1 MQNCKV
7 WEYES
12 LRELVTKTEEGS
24 AESDV
29 LNQISLLSIKL
40 FGEDVV
46 EEYGAPGKAG
56 RLWALYDFGSSI
68 EGLSKEKLAS
78 ASLASLSTEPSVCD
92 GDDNSDEIPEPGFGG
107 RPRLLGFLV
116 AKLMNQTKM
125 PRIGG
130 EALSVVYAGVPEEM
144 RGKGIGSKLV
154 KMMVATGRERKNIA
168 LITLSS
174 LPGAIEFWARCGF
187 VAFPDAMELKEGM
200 VKGQVYMEANVRS
213 SKKGKKQKTNRKKP
227 MFM

>member
-7 WEYES
+7 WEYQS
-12 LRELVTKTEEGS
+12 LRELLTKTEDGS
-24 AESDV
+24 AEKDV
-29 LNQISLLSIKL
+29 LNQISSLSIKL

-46 EEYGAPGKAG
+46 EDYGAPGKVG
-56 RLWALYDFGSSI
+56 RLWALYDFGSSD
-68 EGLSKEKLAS
+68 EGTSKTKFAS
-78 ASLASLSTEPSVCD
+78 ASCASMSTEPSVCD
-92 GDDNSDEIPEPGFGG
+92 GDDNHEIQEPGYGG

-116 AKLMNQTKM
+116 ARLMNKTNM

-130 EALSVVYAGVPEEM
+130 EALSVVYAAVPEEL
-144 RGKGIGSKLV
+144 RGNGIGSKLV

-174 LPGAIEFWARCGF
+174 LPVAIQFWTRCGF
-187 VAFPDAMELKEGM
+187 VVFPDAMELKEGM
-200 VKGQVYMEANVRS
+200 VQGQVYMEANVRGR
-213 SKKGKKQKTNRKKP
+213 KKGTKHKTKKKKP